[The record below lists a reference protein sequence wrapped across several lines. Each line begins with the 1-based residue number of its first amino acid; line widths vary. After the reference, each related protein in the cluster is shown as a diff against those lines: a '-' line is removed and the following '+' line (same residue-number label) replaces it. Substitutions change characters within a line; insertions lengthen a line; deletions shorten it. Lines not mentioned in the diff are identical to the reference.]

1 MKKSILNYDYIM
13 NYITTNEG
21 EKVPYR
27 WSHGA
32 DDMHL
37 GDGLIIYTLVQF
49 FKFKTLVCLGS
60 GGGFIP
66 RIMTQARYDLSEQGF
81 YNDVCMEWGDNGST
95 YVVDAMNGFNGE
107 TNWEDEDSEEERLQ
121 EEARNLKE
129 DKIRVLAEMEN
140 LRKRFDREKIDS
152 IKYGSV
158 NFARDILSPGDN
170 LERALSAINQEEDH
184 PQSIKNL
191 IEGLK
196 MVQKEFSSAL
206 EKNGISKI
214 NSMNEKFNPNLHQ
227 AMMEVERDDLDEG
240 IVVQE
245 IQTGYMMHDRLLRPA
260 MVGVSKKP
268 KQNNTADSQDEKEPK
283 NKD

>member
-1 MKKSILNYDYIM
+1 MSKKEKSDQQETKEKIEKEEIIENKDENLEESNSTKNDEPQVEADS
-13 NYITTNEG
+13 TEEENE
-21 EKVPYR
+21 E
-27 WSHGA
+27 
-32 DDMHL
+32 
-37 GDGLIIYTLVQF
+37 
-49 FKFKTLVCLGS
+49 
-60 GGGFIP
+60 
-66 RIMTQARYDLSEQGF
+66 
-81 YNDVCMEWGDNGST
+81 
-95 YVVDAMNGFNGE
+95 
-107 TNWEDEDSEEERLQ
+107 SEEERLQ
-121 EEARNLKE
+121 EEVRTLKE

-214 NSMNEKFNPNLHQ
+214 NSMNEKFDPNLHQ

-268 KQNNTADSQDEKEPK
+268 KQNNTSDSEDEKEPN

>member
-1 MKKSILNYDYIM
+1 MSKKEQNDQQETKEKIEKEEIIENKDENLEESNSTKNDE
-13 NYITTNEG
+13 TQVEADSTEEENE
-21 EKVPYR
+21 E
-27 WSHGA
+27 
-32 DDMHL
+32 
-37 GDGLIIYTLVQF
+37 
-49 FKFKTLVCLGS
+49 
-60 GGGFIP
+60 
-66 RIMTQARYDLSEQGF
+66 
-81 YNDVCMEWGDNGST
+81 
-95 YVVDAMNGFNGE
+95 
-107 TNWEDEDSEEERLQ
+107 SEEERLQ
-121 EEARNLKE
+121 EEVRTLKE

-214 NSMNEKFNPNLHQ
+214 NSMNEKFDPNLHQ

-268 KQNNTADSQDEKEPK
+268 KQNNTSDSQDEKEPK

>member
-1 MKKSILNYDYIM
+1 M
-13 NYITTNEG
+13 NNKEKNDQQETKEKIEKEEIIENKDENLEESNSTKNDEPQVEADSTEEENE
-21 EKVPYR
+21 E
-27 WSHGA
+27 
-32 DDMHL
+32 
-37 GDGLIIYTLVQF
+37 
-49 FKFKTLVCLGS
+49 
-60 GGGFIP
+60 
-66 RIMTQARYDLSEQGF
+66 
-81 YNDVCMEWGDNGST
+81 
-95 YVVDAMNGFNGE
+95 
-107 TNWEDEDSEEERLQ
+107 SEEERLQ
-121 EEARNLKE
+121 EEVRALKE

-214 NSMNEKFNPNLHQ
+214 NSMNEKFDPNLHQ

-268 KQNNTADSQDEKEPK
+268 KQNNTSDSQDEKEPK

>member
-1 MKKSILNYDYIM
+1 MNNKEKKDQQETKEKIDKEEIIENK
-13 NYITTNEG
+13 NENLD
-21 EKVPYR
+21 ESNSTKNDEPQVE
-27 WSHGA
+27 A
-32 DDMHL
+32 D
-37 GDGLIIYTLVQF
+37 
-49 FKFKTLVCLGS
+49 
-60 GGGFIP
+60 
-66 RIMTQARYDLSEQGF
+66 
-81 YNDVCMEWGDNGST
+81 ST
-95 YVVDAMNGFNGE
+95 EEENE
-107 TNWEDEDSEEERLQ
+107 ESEEERLQ
-121 EEARNLKE
+121 EEVRTLKE

-170 LERALSAINQEEDH
+170 LERALSAINQEEGH

-214 NSMNEKFNPNLHQ
+214 NSMNEKFDPNLHQ

-268 KQNNTADSQDEKEPK
+268 KQNNTSDSEDEKEPN

>member
-1 MKKSILNYDYIM
+1 M
-13 NYITTNEG
+13 NNKEKNDQQETKEKIEKEEIIENKDENLEESNSTKNDEPQVEADSTEEKNE
-21 EKVPYR
+21 E
-27 WSHGA
+27 
-32 DDMHL
+32 
-37 GDGLIIYTLVQF
+37 
-49 FKFKTLVCLGS
+49 
-60 GGGFIP
+60 
-66 RIMTQARYDLSEQGF
+66 
-81 YNDVCMEWGDNGST
+81 
-95 YVVDAMNGFNGE
+95 
-107 TNWEDEDSEEERLQ
+107 SEEERLQ
-121 EEARNLKE
+121 EEVRTLKE

-214 NSMNEKFNPNLHQ
+214 NSMNEKFDPNLHQ

-268 KQNNTADSQDEKEPK
+268 KQKNTSDSEDEKEPN

>member
-1 MKKSILNYDYIM
+1 MNKKEKNDQQETKEKTEKEEIIENKDENLEESNSTKNDEPQVEADS
-13 NYITTNEG
+13 TEEENE
-21 EKVPYR
+21 E
-27 WSHGA
+27 
-32 DDMHL
+32 
-37 GDGLIIYTLVQF
+37 
-49 FKFKTLVCLGS
+49 
-60 GGGFIP
+60 
-66 RIMTQARYDLSEQGF
+66 
-81 YNDVCMEWGDNGST
+81 
-95 YVVDAMNGFNGE
+95 
-107 TNWEDEDSEEERLQ
+107 SEEERLQ
-121 EEARNLKE
+121 EEVRTLKE

-158 NFARDILSPGDN
+158 SFARDILSPGDN

-214 NSMNEKFNPNLHQ
+214 NSMNEKFDPNLHQ

-268 KQNNTADSQDEKEPK
+268 NQNNTADSQDEKEPK

>member
-1 MKKSILNYDYIM
+1 MNKKEKNDQQETKEKTEKEEIIENKDENLEESNSTKNDEPQVEADS
-13 NYITTNEG
+13 TEEKNE
-21 EKVPYR
+21 E
-27 WSHGA
+27 
-32 DDMHL
+32 
-37 GDGLIIYTLVQF
+37 
-49 FKFKTLVCLGS
+49 
-60 GGGFIP
+60 
-66 RIMTQARYDLSEQGF
+66 
-81 YNDVCMEWGDNGST
+81 
-95 YVVDAMNGFNGE
+95 
-107 TNWEDEDSEEERLQ
+107 SEEERLQ
-121 EEARNLKE
+121 EEVRTLKE

-214 NSMNEKFNPNLHQ
+214 NSMNEKFDPNLHQ

-268 KQNNTADSQDEKEPK
+268 KQNNTSDSQDEKEPK

>member
-1 MKKSILNYDYIM
+1 M
-13 NYITTNEG
+13 NNKEKNDQQETKEKTEKEEIIENKDENLEESNSTKNDETQVETDSTEEENE
-21 EKVPYR
+21 EN
-27 WSHGA
+27 
-32 DDMHL
+32 
-37 GDGLIIYTLVQF
+37 
-49 FKFKTLVCLGS
+49 
-60 GGGFIP
+60 
-66 RIMTQARYDLSEQGF
+66 E
-81 YNDVCMEWGDNGST
+81 E
-95 YVVDAMNGFNGE
+95 
-107 TNWEDEDSEEERLQ
+107 SEEERLQ
-121 EEARNLKE
+121 EEVRTLKE

-170 LERALSAINQEEDH
+170 LERALSAIDQEEDH

-214 NSMNEKFNPNLHQ
+214 NSMNEKFDPNLHQ

-268 KQNNTADSQDEKEPK
+268 KQNNTSDSQDGKEPK

>member
-1 MKKSILNYDYIM
+1 MNNKEKSDQQESKEKIEKEDIIENKDENLEESNSTKNDEPQ
-13 NYITTNEG
+13 NE
-21 EKVPYR
+21 VD
-27 WSHGA
+27 GA
-32 DDMHL
+32 EE
-37 GDGLIIYTLVQF
+37 Q
-49 FKFKTLVCLGS
+49 
-60 GGGFIP
+60 
-66 RIMTQARYDLSEQGF
+66 SE
-81 YNDVCMEWGDNGST
+81 E
-95 YVVDAMNGFNGE
+95 
-107 TNWEDEDSEEERLQ
+107 SEEERLQ
-121 EEARNLKE
+121 EEIRTLKE

-196 MVQKEFSSAL
+196 MVQKELSSAL

-214 NSMNEKFNPNLHQ
+214 NSMNEKFDPNLHQ
-227 AMMEVERDDLDEG
+227 AMIEVERDDLDEG

>member
-1 MKKSILNYDYIM
+1 M
-13 NYITTNEG
+13 NNKEKNDQQETKEKIEKEEIIENKDENLEESNSTKNDEPQVEADSTEEENE
-21 EKVPYR
+21 E
-27 WSHGA
+27 
-32 DDMHL
+32 
-37 GDGLIIYTLVQF
+37 
-49 FKFKTLVCLGS
+49 
-60 GGGFIP
+60 
-66 RIMTQARYDLSEQGF
+66 
-81 YNDVCMEWGDNGST
+81 
-95 YVVDAMNGFNGE
+95 
-107 TNWEDEDSEEERLQ
+107 SEEERLQ
-121 EEARNLKE
+121 EEVRTLKE

-214 NSMNEKFNPNLHQ
+214 NSMNEKFDPNLHQ

-268 KQNNTADSQDEKEPK
+268 KQNNTSDSQDEKEPK

>member
-1 MKKSILNYDYIM
+1 MHNKEKNDQQETKEKIDKEEIIENK
-13 NYITTNEG
+13 NENL
-21 EKVPYR
+21 EESNSTKNDEPQVE
-27 WSHGA
+27 A
-32 DDMHL
+32 D
-37 GDGLIIYTLVQF
+37 
-49 FKFKTLVCLGS
+49 
-60 GGGFIP
+60 
-66 RIMTQARYDLSEQGF
+66 
-81 YNDVCMEWGDNGST
+81 ST
-95 YVVDAMNGFNGE
+95 EEENE
-107 TNWEDEDSEEERLQ
+107 ESEEERLQ
-121 EEARNLKE
+121 EEVRTLKE

-214 NSMNEKFNPNLHQ
+214 NSMNEKFDPNLHQ

-268 KQNNTADSQDEKEPK
+268 KQNNTSDSQDEKEPK